1 MSGLLWAHESKHT
14 LVIKEN
20 LLCDPSFQQDY
31 CVHTTKYISNKGKKK
46 EKKNKAKTKYTIL
59 SILKKKKL

>member
-1 MSGLLWAHESKHT
+1 MPGLLWAHESKHT

-46 EKKNKAKTKYTIL
+46 EKKKQGQNEIHHF
-59 SILKKKKL
+59 INIKKKKL